1 MGLAQF
7 RGRTDAVFR
16 LMDASD
22 LEACGIGRASGPH
35 GAVPL
40 GETPV
45 GGRMRWARGRRC
57 LRGPVH
63 NSQNCTA
70 WPGALRRRLRP
81 APDAAF
87 RPAWYGR
94 RASDAPVR
102 AAPADPFASWRRRR
116 KKAGPDQL
124 AGSRLRATR
133 VPRSRVAAVA
143 PRPRLVPAWLPL
155 RRGPAAHPMPRRR
168 AYASRWALTTA
179 RTFSRTWS
187 RYSWV
192 GIQLNMKG
200 ASGVWKPS
208 PSSSAWMFLGPSGA
222 QP

>member
-1 MGLAQF
+1 MGLAQL
-7 RGRTDAVFR
+7 RGRTGAVFR

-63 NSQNCTA
+63 NSQNCKA
-70 WPGALRRRLRP
+70 WPGALRRCLRP

-94 RASDAPVR
+94 RVSDAPVR
-102 AAPADPFASWRRRR
+102 AAPAVPFASWRRRR
-116 KKAGPDQL
+116 KKAGPGQL
-124 AGSRLRATR
+124 VGSRLRAAR
-133 VPRSRVAAVA
+133 APRSRAV
-143 PRPRLVPAWLPL
+143 P
-155 RRGPAAHPMPRRR
+155 PRRR

-208 PSSSAWMFLGPSGA
+208 ASSSAWMFLGPSGA